1 MFECQ
6 ACSHI
11 HPRKKKKKIAQKNC
25 RVFIYHLH
33 TIFNWILNDVE
44 AQLGEVIGAARS
56 RPV

>member
-1 MFECQ
+1 MPGMFTYTHQ
-6 ACSHI
+6 K
-11 HPRKKKKKIAQKNC
+11 KKKKKIAQKNC